1 MTPATLKK
9 DEMRKLF
16 ATVMTLA
23 GLLAVAAPLSAQAA
37 TKIGYIDTRRVLQE
51 APGAQTARTTLEA
64 DMQRFQAQLKSMQD
78 SLQAMMTDYQ
88 QKSLVMSA
96 DAKQKRE
103 QEIISKRTGWEQRAE
118 QLQQEAAQRQQ
129 QVMEP
134 IMQQVEKVISEVRQ
148 AEGFGIVFD
157 VASEA
162 IVSADPALDLT
173 TKVIERLK
181 ASAPAS
187 SRP

>member
-1 MTPATLKK
+1 
-9 DEMRKLF
+9 MRKLF
-16 ATVMTLA
+16 ATVMAMA
-23 GLLAVAAPLSAQAA
+23 GVLAVAAPLAAQAP

-51 APGAQTARTTLEA
+51 APGAQEARTALEK
-64 DMQRFQAQLKSMQD
+64 DMEGYQSQLKVMQD

-103 QEIISKRTGWEQRAE
+103 QEIIAKRTGWEQRAE
-118 QLQQEAAQRQQ
+118 QLQQQAAQRQQ

-134 IMQQVEKVISEVRQ
+134 IMQRVEQVISQVRQ
-148 AEGFGIVFD
+148 AEGFAIVFD

-173 TKVIERLK
+173 TKVIEQLK
-181 ASAPAS
+181 AAAPTAA
-187 SRP
+187 RKP

>member
-1 MTPATLKK
+1 
-9 DEMRKLF
+9 MRKLF

-23 GLLAVAAPLSAQAA
+23 GLMAVSAPLSAQAA

-51 APGAQTARTTLEA
+51 APGATEARTTLESA
-64 DMQRFQAQLKSMQD
+64 MQGFQGQLQAMQD
-78 SLQAMMTDYQ
+78 SLQSMMTDYQ

-103 QEIISKRTGWEQRAE
+103 QEIIQKRTGWEQRAE
-118 QLQQEAAQRQQ
+118 QLQMQAAQRQQ
-129 QVMEP
+129 EVMAP
-134 IMQQVEKVISEVRQ
+134 IMQRVEQVISEVRQ
-148 AEGFGIVFD
+148 AQGYAIVFD

-173 TKVIERLK
+173 NAVIERLK
-181 ASAPAS
+181 SSAPAAS
-187 SRP
+187 GQQ